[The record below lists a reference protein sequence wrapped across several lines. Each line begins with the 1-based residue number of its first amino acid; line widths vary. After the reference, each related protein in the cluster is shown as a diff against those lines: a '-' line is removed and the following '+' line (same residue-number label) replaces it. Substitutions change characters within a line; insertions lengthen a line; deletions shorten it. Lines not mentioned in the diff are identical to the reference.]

1 MTSKFKV
8 RYERIELI
16 VPVEEDEGHDWA
28 DGFAWRTLM
37 GTPWPVFVNKWE
49 AVPVREASE
58 KLKEEAPELISHLE
72 FDTILDED

>member
-1 MTSKFKV
+1 
-8 RYERIELI
+8 
-16 VPVEEDEGHDWA
+16 
-28 DGFAWRTLM
+28 M